1 MSCIG
6 EVIELLKRSNCV
18 KLGRFVLSSGAESS
32 IYIDLRSIL
41 SHPREFKLLVKLC
54 SKSIENL
61 SFDILAG
68 IESSGI
74 PLATALALEHE
85 KPMIYV
91 RKEAKG
97 HGLGK
102 RIEGDVPPGA
112 KALVIDDV
120 ATTGGSIES
129 AVKALR
135 SEALTVSD
143 AFVVVDREEG
153 ARERLGGLGVRLSSL
168 ITLSQL
174 ISGLEASGGDLR
186 C

>member
-1 MSCIG
+1 M
-6 EVIELLKRSNCV
+6 IELLRKSNCI

-41 SHPREFKLLVKLC
+41 SHPREFKRLVKLC
-54 SKSIENL
+54 SKSIESL

-91 RKEAKG
+91 RKETKA

-102 RIEGDVPPGA
+102 RIEGDVLSNG
-112 KALVIDDV
+112 KVLIIDDV
-120 ATTGGSIES
+120 ATTGSSIEL

-135 SEALTVSD
+135 SEGLVVSD
-143 AFVVVDREEG
+143 AYVVVDREEG
-153 ARERLGGLGVRLSSL
+153 AKERLGNLGVRLSSL
-168 ITLSQL
+168 VTLSQL
-174 ISGLEASGGDLR
+174 TSGLEAAGGDPR

>member
-6 EVIELLKRSNCV
+6 EVIELLRRSNCI
-18 KLGRFVLSSGAESS
+18 KLGKFVLSSGAESS

-61 SFDILAG
+61 NFDILAG

-91 RKEAKG
+91 RKEAKA
-97 HGLGK
+97 HGLAK
-102 RIEGDVPPGA
+102 RIEGDIFLDGR
-112 KALVIDDV
+112 ALIIDDV
-120 ATTGGSIES
+120 ATTGSSIES

-135 SEALTVSD
+135 SEGLAVSD

-153 ARERLGGLGVRLSSL
+153 ARERLDSIGVRLSSL

-174 ISGLEASGGDLR
+174 VSGLEAAGGDPG